1 MPKRGDAVGEPI
13 PSSCI
18 VAGMGSDTIASVTL
32 ARQRVVES
40 FQEHLEPLIGGTMAR
55 ASVAAQCK
63 HLGIEG
69 QEITRDDG
77 ERLVERI
84 AKAMKVFVG
93 PEQAVQ
99 VAQELRDMLDEIDG

>member
-1 MPKRGDAVGEPI
+1 
-13 PSSCI
+13 
-18 VAGMGSDTIASVTL
+18 MGSDTIPAVTL

-69 QEITRDDG
+69 EEMAREDAD
-77 ERLVERI
+77 RLVERI

-93 PEQAVQ
+93 AEQAQ
-99 VAQELRDMLDEIDG
+99 EVAQELRQKLDELDA